1 MLSELKYNISVK
13 FNSVSLFVLCPILK
27 KSFYLSFLDVNY
39 IKFRFIAM
47 KMIRKLVV
55 LLFQLYSG
63 RNGIFVENIIN
74 NKIKDNNLL
83 AIVKMIVVKTIK
95 TIKIANYWLPRSF
108 LI

>member
-1 MLSELKYNISVK
+1 
-13 FNSVSLFVLCPILK
+13 
-27 KSFYLSFLDVNY
+27 
-39 IKFRFIAM
+39 M

-55 LLFQLYSG
+55 LLFQFYSG

-74 NKIKDNNLL
+74 NKIKNNNLL